1 MPRVIA
7 GAAAI
12 ALLLAPLA
20 TAGAQDWPSRAVTM
34 VVPYAAG
41 GPVDTLGRILAARL
55 SDILGQQVVVEN
67 VPGAG
72 GMTGSTRVAKAP
84 PDGYTVLLSTSGRST
99 TP

>member
-20 TAGAQDWPSRAVTM
+20 TASAQDWPSRAVTM

-55 SDILGQQVVVEN
+55 SASRHISRLPSN
-67 VPGAG
+67 
-72 GMTGSTRVAKAP
+72 R
-84 PDGYTVLLSTSGRST
+84 YRSRA
-99 TP
+99 